1 MVSYFKLFCLQVWDG
16 EEYLNFEIC
25 RTMAKAFQL
34 AVEELPGQKYRVLG
48 LTSEGWIEVV
58 ISGSLLHVSKDF
70 RMLSLVGF

>member
-1 MVSYFKLFCLQVWDG
+1 
-16 EEYLNFEIC
+16 
-25 RTMAKAFQL
+25 MAKAFQL